1 MTSPRAMFGARADT
15 RRSRG
20 FPGLT
25 SARQDAPRK
34 TSSRGDGNKKI
45 DCFYIFNK

>member
-15 RRSRG
+15 
-20 FPGLT
+20 GLT